1 MVLFDQEFGK
11 EFYSDTKS
19 IIKPGLFDHLSLF
32 IRRNSKHC
40 DISGRSDRLITDT
53 SFTLPACCVV
63 KPANIFWHHLGL
75 VECFYLHGW
84 CHGVRLHLRL
94 KSSML
99 EFFQL
104 IINYI
109 NLSRM
114 AGNWRINIHLFYG
127 QHCAMGCFY
136 FYFLLPRPYF

>member
-11 EFYSDTKS
+11 EFYSNTKS

-53 SFTLPACCVV
+53 FFCPTPACSVV

-75 VECFYLHGW
+75 VECFYHNG
-84 CHGVRLHLRL
+84 L
-94 KSSML
+94 KSRGEVTPLYKKFQAGVFPTDNKLHQSEQTGWEL
-99 EFFQL
+99 ED
-104 IINYI
+104 
-109 NLSRM
+109 
-114 AGNWRINIHLFYG
+114 
-127 QHCAMGCFY
+127 
-136 FYFLLPRPYF
+136 